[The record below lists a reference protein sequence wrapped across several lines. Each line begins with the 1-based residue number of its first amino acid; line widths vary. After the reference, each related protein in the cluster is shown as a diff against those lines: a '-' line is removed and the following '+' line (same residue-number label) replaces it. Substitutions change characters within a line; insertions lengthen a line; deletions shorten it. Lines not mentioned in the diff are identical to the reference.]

1 MLAQKL
7 NVPVVPLRIDGLFDL
22 KQSGRKLARPGE
34 LKVLIGK
41 PLRFSPDTPAE
52 EITSQLEDITWSL

>member
-7 NVPVVPLRIDGLFDL
+7 NIPVVPLRIDGLFDL
-22 KQSGRKLARPGE
+22 KQSGRKLAHNGK

-41 PLRFSPDTPAE
+41 PLRFSSNTPPE
-52 EITSQLEDITWSL
+52 EITSQLEDITWRL